1 MLGAATVVVVAP
13 LLAGDTH
20 HAVLLV
26 VPTAELR
33 LSCADNAECR
43 ALRATMVG
51 APLAGDSSSHH
62 AALLVLRAE
71 RDGLVADVD
80 STAAAVVARF
90 LGTIVLGAP
99 LPDDRQQ

>member
-71 RDGLVADVD
+71 RDGLVAVD
-80 STAAAVVARF
+80 STPAVVARF